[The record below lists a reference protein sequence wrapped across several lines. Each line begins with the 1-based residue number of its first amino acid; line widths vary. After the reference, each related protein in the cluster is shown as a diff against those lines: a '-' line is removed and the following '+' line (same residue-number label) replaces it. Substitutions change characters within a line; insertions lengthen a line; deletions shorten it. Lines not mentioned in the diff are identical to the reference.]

1 MPFNHTLTY
10 LTFNIITALLIS
22 QDLRT
27 VHCTWMGRIAS
38 YYYLS
43 YKTMAHFTRN
53 LHNNMNVDDLL
64 RVLAD
69 SEEYAT
75 LPVRHNEDL
84 LNG

>member
-1 MPFNHTLTY
+1 
-10 LTFNIITALLIS
+10 
-22 QDLRT
+22 
-27 VHCTWMGRIAS
+27 MGRIAS

-43 YKTMAHFTRN
+43 YKTMAHFNYN
-53 LHNNMNVDDLL
+53 LRSNMDVDELL

-84 LNG
+84 LNGYVCNDYI